1 MDALPSQVPP
11 EFHQHV
17 ASLQKEREDLLQI
30 IELLTRSLHDLKTA
44 LRAKPLSASN
54 DYEDAYWYPRSQ
66 WRLGVKR
73 IHELETYIDEL
84 GLHVPEPG
92 LHART
97 TPAQEVDLA
106 DPLNEMERWRV
117 WYTNYGMANIRGIS
131 TEKRRSIGVE
141 SNEEGSTSSDRKRCK
156 PSSDE

>member
-84 GLHVPEPG
+84 GLHVPECKG
-92 LHART
+92 RHGRGGWATLARRHLPARSDAVDEVPFILSYLSRISHGIVCRRKQCLLLYWT
-97 TPAQEVDLA
+97 TRIYMTLPIL
-106 DPLNEMERWRV
+106 
-117 WYTNYGMANIRGIS
+117 
-131 TEKRRSIGVE
+131 
-141 SNEEGSTSSDRKRCK
+141 
-156 PSSDE
+156 